1 MAAKVIIPV
10 VGLLLVVGIVIGVVS
25 SVNKGPKDPA
35 TGDEN
40 LTPHMKAVDQICQP
54 TNYKE
59 ECVKS
64 LSGANSTDPK
74 DLIKAGILAIAESLK
89 KSFNLSDDLVAKAEK
104 DKDTA
109 RTKTALSDCKELLQD
124 ASDKLQDIMEKVGAS
139 DLSTI
144 ANRSDDFRIWISYV
158 ISYQEMCVDGF
169 DQDSTVRTDVRDSTE
184 VGSQL
189 TDNVLTILGG
199 IQQVLGSFGLKL
211 NLTSLAS
218 GGGGDQE
225 EHHRRLLSQDN
236 GFPSWMSAA
245 DRKLLQSTPKMTP
258 NAVVAKDGSGQ
269 YKTISAALAA
279 YPKNF
284 QGRYVI
290 YVKAGVYAE
299 QATVGKGM
307 KNVYMYGDGARK
319 SIVTGHLSYAKDG
332 LGTWKTASFIVEADG
347 FIARSMGFQNTAG
360 PEGHQAVAVRSL
372 SDQSAFINC
381 RLDGFQDTLC
391 YQGGRQLFRNCVL
404 SGTIDFLF
412 GYGAVVVQ
420 NSLIIVRRPM
430 ANQFNTVTADGKKER
445 GQPTGIVIQN
455 CRIVPFTLKTY
466 LGRPWKDFATTVVME
481 SELGDLIQPDGWKPW
496 DGTIFLDTCF
506 YGEYANRGPGANTA
520 RRVTWKGV
528 HSVLSRAEAMRWT
541 VDSFLKGREWVANTG
556 ANVIYGLKG

>member
-1 MAAKVIIPV
+1 MVAKIAIPV
-10 VGLLLVVGIVIGVVS
+10 VSLLLVVGIVIGVVA
-25 SVNKGPKDPA
+25 SVNRSAKDPA
-35 TGDEN
+35 ADEN
-40 LTPHMKAVDQICQP
+40 LSPHMKAVTQICQP
-54 TNYKE
+54 TNYKD
-59 ECVKS
+59 ECMKT

-74 DLIKAGILAIAESLK
+74 DLIKAGILAVAESVK
-89 KSFNLSDDLVAKAEK
+89 KSFNMSDDLVEKAENESN
-104 DKDTA
+104 

-139 DLSTI
+139 DISTI
-144 ANRSDDFRIWISYV
+144 ANRSEDFRIWMSYV
-158 ISYQEMCVDGF
+158 ISYQELCVDGF
-169 DQDSTVRTDVRDSTE
+169 DEDSTVRTDVRQSTE

-199 IQQVLGSFGLKL
+199 IQQVLSSFGLKL

-218 GGGGDQE
+218 AGGDQDD
-225 EHHRRLLSQDN
+225 HHRKLLSKEN
-236 GFPSWMSAA
+236 GGYPTWMSAA
-245 DRKLLQSTPKMTP
+245 DRKLLASNPKMTP

-299 QATVGKGM
+299 QAKVAKGM
-307 KNVYMYGDGARK
+307 KNVYMYGDGPRK
-319 SIVTGHLSYAKDG
+319 TIVTGHLSYAKDG
-332 LGTWKTASFIVEADG
+332 LGTWKTASFIVEEDG

-372 SDQSAFINC
+372 SDRSAFINC

-420 NSLIIVRRPM
+420 NSLIIVRKPM
-430 ANQFNTVTADGKKER
+430 ENQFNTVTADGRKER
-445 GQPTGIVIQN
+445 GQPTGIVPELKLTPD
-455 CRIVPFTLKTY
+455 RLTVKTY
-466 LGRPWKDFATTVVME
+466 LGRPWKAYATTVVME
-481 SELGDLIQPDGWKPW
+481 SQLGDLIQPEGWKPW
-496 DGTIFLDTCF
+496 AGSMFLDTLYYAE
-506 YGEYANRGPGANTA
+506 YGNRGPGASTA

-528 HSVLSRAEAMRWT
+528 HSVLSRSDAMRWT
-541 VDSFLKGREWVANTG
+541 VDSFIQGREWVANTG
-556 ANVIYGLKG
+556 ANVIYGLKA